1 MVYLKTVLD
10 LSVGLIGMILLVRF
24 TGKKTLSDL
33 TPFDLVYILMIGGIL
48 EQVLY
53 EEHRPITYVLWPF
66 FVWGVLI
73 WLIEKWTLIGDR
85 FKHKLKGRPS
95 VLIWNGKLNRLKI
108 KRNHIE
114 LEQLR
119 TLIRKQGW
127 FSLQRVEQLI
137 LEIDGTSSI
146 ITDSEDADYLTYLLV
161 DEGDIEVNVL
171 KTLKKDDKWLVNELN
186 KAGYPRITDIF
197 YCEWSEKGGFYIRSY
212 EETEGTFVY
221 IDG

>member
-1 MVYLKTVLD
+1 M
-10 LSVGLIGMILLVRF
+10 
-24 TGKKTLSDL
+24 
-33 TPFDLVYILMIGGIL
+33 
-48 EQVLY
+48 
-53 EEHRPITYVLWPF
+53 
-66 FVWGVLI
+66 
-73 WLIEKWTLIGDR
+73 
-85 FKHKLKGRPS
+85 
-95 VLIWNGKLNRLKI
+95 
-108 KRNHIE
+108 
-114 LEQLR
+114 R

-197 YCEWSEKGGFYIRSY
+197 YCE
-212 EETEGTFVY
+212 
-221 IDG
+221 

>member
-1 MVYLKTVLD
+1 M
-10 LSVGLIGMILLVRF
+10 
-24 TGKKTLSDL
+24 
-33 TPFDLVYILMIGGIL
+33 
-48 EQVLY
+48 
-53 EEHRPITYVLWPF
+53 
-66 FVWGVLI
+66 
-73 WLIEKWTLIGDR
+73 
-85 FKHKLKGRPS
+85 
-95 VLIWNGKLNRLKI
+95 
-108 KRNHIE
+108 
-114 LEQLR
+114 R